1 MITIRR
7 FALPLAAVFFLAA
20 APPPVKTQVPGYFR
34 MAVGSFEVTALYD
47 GNLRIGT
54 AILHG
59 ADKKI
64 VSSLL
69 SLGFVDS
76 TKDGVRTA
84 VNAYLVNAGE
94 HLVLVDA
101 GNAGCE
107 FSKEVGHL
115 TENLRAAGYRPEDV
129 DVVLITHMHGDHVC
143 GLTSNGA
150 RVFPNA
156 AVYASEPEAAFWLA
170 PPVAN
175 DPRDKFK
182 ESARRS
188 LAPYQAAHAF
198 HTFKPG
204 AVLFPGVTA
213 LDTRGHTPGHA
224 SYLFESGGQ
233 GFVATG
239 DIVHAGAVQF
249 AHPEV
254 WMEYDVDQKVAVP
267 MRRALFAE
275 AAEKGWTISSAHL
288 SFPGIGHLRQDGK
301 TFAYVPVEYAP
312 LP

>member
-20 APPPVKTQVPGYFR
+20 APAPVKTQVPGYFR

-47 GNLRIGT
+47 GNLLIGT

-59 ADKKI
+59 ADKKV

-69 SLGFVDS
+69 ARGFADADKV
-76 TKDGVRTA
+76 GVRTA
-84 VNAYLVNAGE
+84 INAYLVNTGE
-94 HLVLVDA
+94 HLILVDA

-107 FSKEVGHL
+107 FSREVGHL
-115 TENLRAAGYRPEDV
+115 RENLAAAGYRPDEV
-129 DVVLITHMHGDHVC
+129 DVILITHMHGDHVC
-143 GLTSNGA
+143 GMSANGV

-170 PPVAN
+170 PAVAN
-175 DPRDKFK
+175 DPRSASK
-182 ESARRS
+182 EIARRS
-188 LAPYQAAHAF
+188 LAPYQAANVF

-213 LDTRGHTPGHA
+213 LDTSGHTPGHA

-233 GFVATG
+233 GFLASG

-254 WMEYDVDQKVAVP
+254 WMEFDVDQKAAVP
-267 MRRALFAE
+267 ARRALFNNVAQ
-275 AAEKGWTISSAHL
+275 KGWTISSAHL
-288 SFPGIGHLRQDGK
+288 PFPGIGHIRKDGK
-301 TFAYVPVEYAP
+301 AYTYLPVEYAP